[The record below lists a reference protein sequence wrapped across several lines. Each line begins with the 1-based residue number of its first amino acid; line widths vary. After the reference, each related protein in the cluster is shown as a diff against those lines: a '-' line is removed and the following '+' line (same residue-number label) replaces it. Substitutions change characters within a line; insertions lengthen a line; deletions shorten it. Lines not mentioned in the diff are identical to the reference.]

1 MAVKLF
7 KTRVNRSLGGDL
19 FIWAVLLLFAAVMVL
34 PLVYA
39 VSNAIKPM
47 DEFFVF
53 PPRFFARNPTLQN
66 FSDLFGFFDNSDVPL
81 SRYLFNTFFVS
92 ACGTIGQVILASA
105 CAYALSKLHFPCRD
119 LLFRIVVASLM
130 FNSTVTSIANF
141 LTLRTLGIID
151 TYWAVIVPS
160 FASPLGLY
168 LMKQSME
175 QMVPDSL
182 LEAARIDGAGEFTL
196 FARIALPIVKP
207 AWLTLIVFA
216 FQALWNGGA
225 TVYVYDEKLKTLNY
239 AISQIQAGGIGR
251 SGAAAAGAVV
261 MLLVPVLVFIIT
273 QSNIMETMA
282 TSGMKD

>member
-168 LMKQSME
+168 LMKQFME
-175 QMVPDSL
+175 QWYRT
-182 LEAARIDGAGEFTL
+182 ACWR
-196 FARIALPIVKP
+196 LPGSTGRVNLRCLP
-207 AWLTLIVFA
+207 ASPCPL
-216 FQALWNGGA
+216 
-225 TVYVYDEKLKTLNY
+225 
-239 AISQIQAGGIGR
+239 
-251 SGAAAAGAVV
+251 
-261 MLLVPVLVFIIT
+261 
-273 QSNIMETMA
+273 SNPP
-282 TSGMKD
+282 G

>member
-151 TYWAVIVPS
+151 TYWRSS
-160 FASPLGLY
+160 F
-168 LMKQSME
+168 
-175 QMVPDSL
+175 
-182 LEAARIDGAGEFTL
+182 R
-196 FARIALPIVKP
+196 ALPRRW
-207 AWLTLIVFA
+207 ACT
-216 FQALWNGGA
+216 
-225 TVYVYDEKLKTLNY
+225 
-239 AISQIQAGGIGR
+239 
-251 SGAAAAGAVV
+251 
-261 MLLVPVLVFIIT
+261 
-273 QSNIMETMA
+273 
-282 TSGMKD
+282 